1 MTSCNRCALP
11 ELASFKSQRIP
22 EISKT
27 SPITLVLTYLSPAT
41 PCTIKLSLVKVPVL
55 SKQHT
60 STFPA
65 KGILN
70 GSVQ

>member
-11 ELASFKSQRIP
+11 KLASLSQRIP
-22 EISKT
+22 EILKT
-27 SPITLVLTYLSPAT
+27 SPITPVLTYLSPAT
-41 PCTIKLSLVKVPVL
+41 PCTIRLSLVKVPVL